1 MGEARHHDAPA
12 GARRTSGGRARSRVR
27 RGTVALVGAL
37 GLLLSLLASGRAA
50 PPAAEAP
57 QRPAGPAAAGA
68 SPSTTSPAVTTSTTS
83 TTTTPPQEIAGSG
96 VVTAPQ
102 SPRVLV
108 NQRWRLPPGWV
119 PPALAAPDVPFTF
132 DGMDPKRL
140 LRAHVADALEGLF
153 AAAAGDGVPLLA
165 ISGYRGEA
173 EQGRLFE
180 RAVRAHGQ
188 EVAARTTARPG
199 HSEHQT
205 GLAMDVTGADGR
217 CPAERCFA
225 ETPEAAWLVAHA
237 AEHGFTI
244 RYPAG
249 KGAVTGYDHEPWHL
263 RHVGVTLATHL
274 QEHDQTLEEWHAC
287 CA

>member
-1 MGEARHHDAPA
+1 MSARGRRLPA
-12 GARRTSGGRARSRVR
+12 AGRRSGDR
-27 RGTVALVGAL
+27 RGTLALLGAL
-37 GLLLSLLASGRAA
+37 ALLLSLLASGKTA
-50 PPAAEAP
+50 PPAAEVAEP
-57 QRPAGPAAAGA
+57 LPEPATGDGSSLTATATA
-68 SPSTTSPAVTTSTTS
+68 S
-83 TTTTPPQEIAGSG
+83 TTTTITPTTTMTPTTSTPPQDPAGSG
-96 VVTAPQ
+96 VVAAPHA
-102 SPRVLV
+102 PRVLV
-108 NQRWRLPPGWV
+108 NQSWRLPPGWV
-119 PPALAAPDVPFTF
+119 PPALVAPDVPFTF

-153 AAAAGDGVPLLA
+153 AAAARDGLPLLA

-173 EQGRLFE
+173 EQARLFE
-180 RAVRAHGQ
+180 RAVRTHG
-188 EVAARTTARPG
+188 EDVGARTTARPG

-205 GLAMDVTGADGR
+205 GLAIDVTGADGR

-244 RYPAG
+244 RYPPG
-249 KGAVTGYDHEPWHL
+249 KEAVTGYDHEPWHL

-274 QEHDQTLEEWHAC
+274 QEHDRTLEEWYAC